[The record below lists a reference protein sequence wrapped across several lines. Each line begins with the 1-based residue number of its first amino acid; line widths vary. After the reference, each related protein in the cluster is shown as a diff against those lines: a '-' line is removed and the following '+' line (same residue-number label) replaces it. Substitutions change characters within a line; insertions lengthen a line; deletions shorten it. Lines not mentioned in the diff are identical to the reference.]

1 MTKTTKSI
9 RNEIQIA
16 VGLCSIKSKLLILK
30 QLNYSRNYVNQF
42 HPSSTQQPLTITK
55 VPYWCRI
62 HVQDGDTPKNA
73 WDMVIIFILIKI
85 YIMAGNHTGLANWQC
100 PTRSIKHS
108 PLSTWPNEAKIC
120 TPPAANTSLVA
131 ASSNLRPFSILI
143 HLILFIWCL
152 FSWIYTYTCRIHV
165 RLFLKNAV
173 FPYPR
178 FSIPVLVSPYH
189 VT

>member
-1 MTKTTKSI
+1 M
-9 RNEIQIA
+9 
-16 VGLCSIKSKLLILK
+16 
-30 QLNYSRNYVNQF
+30 
-42 HPSSTQQPLTITK
+42 
-55 VPYWCRI
+55 
-62 HVQDGDTPKNA
+62 PKNA

-152 FSWIYTYTCRIHV
+152 FSCIYTYTCRIHV

-189 VT
+189 VTQVATYLVLTEIKVNKLNKGDEHQYGFSPNKTTVVNTSHQLLSNYTESVC